1 MINKPNTDIKNLL
14 SITSFPLQSGFNI
27 ESYIKNLLI
36 IAKNMADFYG
46 LYF

>member
-27 ESYIKNLLI
+27 GSHTKNLLI
-36 IAKNMADFYG
+36 IVRNMADFYG